1 MEFDGC
7 HNSSS
12 PGAKKHIKM
21 QLAYLKCV
29 KHVLFLGPYVR
40 DTDNST
46 TVGGSRVHIR
56 SRLGLR
62 NILLTC
68 CPVWSVVH
76 AAVCLIA
83 QQFFICYK
91 SIILIVMV

>member
-12 PGAKKHIKM
+12 PGAEKQIKM

-29 KHVLFLGPYVR
+29 KHVLFLGLYVL
-40 DTDNST
+40 DADNST

-56 SRLGLR
+56 SPLGLR
-62 NILLTC
+62 KTLLTC
-68 CPVWSVVH
+68 CPAWSVVH
-76 AAVCLIA
+76 SAVCLIA
-83 QQFFICYK
+83 QQFL
-91 SIILIVMV
+91 SVTNQ